1 MKCTSC
7 NLNYEYESV
16 SGNHP
21 FGYLFKYEDLFKKI
35 DCSDCGTSYKASFIH
50 YFLLIGG
57 FSFALYLTLFTKFKP
72 LSVFGLEGG
81 VNLLLIVPLSLIPFF
96 IYDHFKGWRI
106 YMVF

>member
-1 MKCTSC
+1 
-7 NLNYEYESV
+7 
-16 SGNHP
+16 
-21 FGYLFKYEDLFKKI
+21 
-35 DCSDCGTSYKASFIH
+35 
-50 YFLLIGG
+50 
-57 FSFALYLTLFTKFKP
+57 LTLFTKFKP